1 MNFRAGIGYD
11 VHKLVLGRKLI
22 IGGVYIPYEKGLLG
36 HSDADVLVHSII
48 DSILGAIKKGDIG
61 TNFPDSSSEFKDIS
75 SLILLKNVAE
85 ILKNENYCI
94 SNIDSVIIAQN
105 PKMKSFI
112 PKMEK
117 NIANSLGISL
127 DQVSVK
133 ATTEEELGFTGSGE
147 GIASKAIS
155 IVYKKS

>member
-117 NIANSLGISL
+117 NIDNSLGISL